1 MSERDSTLYKL
12 KSAGENGDV
21 EAQYALG
28 LMYYYGEHVDVDYT
42 QAKIWYEKAAAQNDS
57 RAQVNRGEI
66 YAHSMGVNQDY
77 QQSKYW
83 YEKAAT

>member
-1 MSERDSTLYKL
+1 
-12 KSAGENGDV
+12 
-21 EAQYALG
+21 
-28 LMYYYGEHVDVDYT
+28 MYYYGEHVEVDYK
-42 QAKIWYEKAAAQNDS
+42 QAKLWYEKAAANNDL

-77 QQSKYW
+77 QQAKYW

>member
-1 MSERDSTLYKL
+1 M
-12 KSAGENGDV
+12 
-21 EAQYALG
+21 
-28 LMYYYGEHVDVDYT
+28 
-42 QAKIWYEKAAAQNDS
+42 

-77 QQSKYW
+77 QQAKYW

>member
-1 MSERDSTLYKL
+1 
-12 KSAGENGDV
+12 
-21 EAQYALG
+21 
-28 LMYYYGEHVDVDYT
+28 MYYYGEHVEVDYK
-42 QAKIWYEKAAAQNDS
+42 QAKLWYKKAAANNDS
-57 RAQVNRGEI
+57 RTQVNRGEI